1 MKLLNSIK
9 NFFKTP
15 AKTSIKRRFNNW
27 FKFYNSELANNE
39 TIFSAVT
46 MKANAIASAPVSINL
61 DYKKLNPGEHKL
73 SYLFKYGPNPRQ
85 TMFSFMQYMEAT
97 RNTNSG
103 AYAIIE
109 YSNVLGDISAIWPL
123 KSEFV
128 EPIIDQDSGEL
139 YYEITDHDDNTKKY
153 VHNSHVIALEYL
165 DNNGFKGINP
175 LNVLKNTID
184 YDREIKEFS
193 INQMKTSLKANAVVK
208 IDTTLDEESLEEYDA
223 MMEQMQENGII
234 YLDDGKDIKELSAKT
249 YIDPNIFDIEKIT
262 VERVERVFNIIG
274 KLTKGSSSNK
284 TTTSDTEDLLYLKDS
299 ILPVIRQY
307 EQEFSKKL
315 LTTKEKMQGYEI
327 KLNMNGYARATM
339 EKRGNFY
346 QILYRNGIL
355 SANEIRI
362 LEDLPP
368 VEGGDKRYISR
379 DLCPV
384 DLFDDFIKSSI
395 TTNDNKN
402 SPQEET
408 VIQNNRFI

>member
-61 DYKKLNPGEHKL
+61 DYRKLNPGEHKL

-139 YYEITDHDDNTKKY
+139 YYEITDHDDNTKRY

-327 KLNMNGYARATM
+327 KLNMNGFARATM

-346 QILYRNGIL
+346 QIMLRS
-355 SANEIRI
+355 SAMTVNEVRR
-362 LEDLPP
+362 LENLPP

-402 SPQEET
+402 SPKEEVT
-408 VIQNNRFI
+408 IQNN

>member
-61 DYKKLNPGEHKL
+61 DYRKLNPGEHKL

-368 VEGGDKRYISR
+368 VEGGNKRYISR

-395 TTNDNKN
+395 TINDNKN
-402 SPQEET
+402 SPKEET
-408 VIQNNRFI
+408 IVQNN

>member
-15 AKTSIKRRFNNW
+15 AKPSIKRRFNNW

-61 DYKKLNPGEHKL
+61 DYRKLNPGEHKL

-85 TMFSFMQYMEAT
+85 TMFSFIQYMEAT

-103 AYAIIE
+103 AYAVIE

-139 YYEITDHDDNTKKY
+139 YYEITDHDDNTKRY

-395 TTNDNKN
+395 TTNNNKN
-402 SPQEET
+402 SPEEET
-408 VIQNNRFI
+408 IV

>member
-46 MKANAIASAPVSINL
+46 IKANAIASAPVSINL

-85 TMFSFMQYMEAT
+85 TMFSFIQYMEAT

-139 YYEITDHDDNTKKY
+139 YYEITDHDDNTKRY

-395 TTNDNKN
+395 ATNNNKN
-402 SPQEET
+402 SPEEET
-408 VIQNNRFI
+408 IV

>member
-368 VEGGDKRYISR
+368 VEGGNKRYISR

-395 TTNDNKN
+395 TINDNKN
-402 SPQEET
+402 SPKEET
-408 VIQNNRFI
+408 IVQNN

>member
-15 AKTSIKRRFNNW
+15 AKTSIKKRFNNW

-61 DYKKLNPGEHKL
+61 DYRKLNPGEHKL
-73 SYLFKYGPNPRQ
+73 AYLFKYGPNPRQ
-85 TMFSFMQYMEAT
+85 TMFSFIQYMEAT

-109 YSNVLGDISAIWPL
+109 YSNVLGDISAIWAL

-249 YIDPNIFDIEKIT
+249 YIDPNIFDVEKIT

-274 KLTKGSSSNK
+274 KLTKGSSTNK
-284 TTTSDTEDLLYLKDS
+284 TTSSDTEDLLYLKDS

-327 KLNMNGYARATM
+327 KFNMNGYARATM

-346 QILYRNGIL
+346 QQLIRSGVL
-355 SANEIRI
+355 SPNQCLM

-368 VEGGDKRYISR
+368 YEGGDVHLISR
-379 DLCPV
+379 DLIPL
-384 DLFDDFIKSSI
+384 DKLDKLLEISDTSTSTK
-395 TTNDNKN
+395 TNL
-402 SPQEET
+402 
-408 VIQNNRFI
+408 

>member
-327 KLNMNGYARATM
+327 KLNMNGFARATM

-346 QILYRNGIL
+346 QQMIRSGVL
-355 SANEIRI
+355 SPNQCLM

-368 VEGGDKRYISR
+368 YEGGDVHLISR
-379 DLCPV
+379 DLIPL
-384 DLFDDFIKSSI
+384 DKLDKLLEISDTSTSTK
-395 TTNDNKN
+395 TNL
-402 SPQEET
+402 
-408 VIQNNRFI
+408 

>member
-61 DYKKLNPGEHKL
+61 DYRKLNPGEHKL

-327 KLNMNGYARATM
+327 KLNMNGFARATM

-346 QILYRNGIL
+346 QQMIRSGVL
-355 SANEIRI
+355 SPNQCLM

-368 VEGGDKRYISR
+368 YEGGDVHLISR
-379 DLCPV
+379 DLIPL
-384 DLFDDFIKSSI
+384 DKLDKLLEISDTSTSTK
-395 TTNDNKN
+395 TNL
-402 SPQEET
+402 
-408 VIQNNRFI
+408 

>member
-61 DYKKLNPGEHKL
+61 DYRKLNPGEHKL

-85 TMFSFMQYMEAT
+85 TMFSFIQYMEAT

-109 YSNVLGDISAIWPL
+109 YSNVLGDVSAIWPL

-175 LNVLKNTID
+175 LNVLKNTIE

-249 YIDPNIFDIEKIT
+249 YIDPNVFDIEKIT

-284 TTTSDTEDLLYLKDS
+284 TTSSDTEDLLYLKDS

-327 KLNMNGYARATM
+327 KLNMQGYARATM

-346 QILYRNGIL
+346 QQMIRSGVL
-355 SANEIRI
+355 SPNQCLM

-368 VEGGDKRYISR
+368 YEGGDVHLISR
-379 DLCPV
+379 DLIPL
-384 DLFDDFIKSSI
+384 DKLDKLLEISDTS
-395 TTNDNKN
+395 TNTKTNL
-402 SPQEET
+402 
-408 VIQNNRFI
+408 

>member
-249 YIDPNIFDIEKIT
+249 YIDPNVFDIEKIT

-327 KLNMNGYARATM
+327 KLNMNGFARATM

-346 QILYRNGIL
+346 QQLIRAGVL
-355 SANEIRI
+355 SPNQCLM

-368 VEGGDKRYISR
+368 YEGGDVHLISR
-379 DLCPV
+379 DLIPL
-384 DLFDDFIKSSI
+384 DKLDKLLEISDTS
-395 TTNDNKN
+395 TNTKTNLK
-402 SPQEET
+402 Q
-408 VIQNNRFI
+408 

>member
-15 AKTSIKRRFNNW
+15 AKPSIKRRFNNW

-61 DYKKLNPGEHKL
+61 DYRKLNPGEHKL

-85 TMFSFMQYMEAT
+85 TMFSFIQYMEAT

-139 YYEITDHDDNTKKY
+139 YYEITDHDDNTKRY

-249 YIDPNIFDIEKIT
+249 YIDPNVFDIEKIT

-284 TTTSDTEDLLYLKDS
+284 TTSSDTEDLLYLKDS

-327 KLNMNGYARATM
+327 KFNMQGYARATM

-346 QILYRNGIL
+346 QQMIRNGIFFFFFC
-355 SANEIRI
+355 AI
-362 LEDLPP
+362 LEDALLH
-368 VEGGDKRYISR
+368 EGGVWYYMSR
-379 DLCPV
+379 DLCPIELY
-384 DLFDDFIKSSI
+384 DEFIKNSI
-395 TTNDNKN
+395 TKASTNLKLSEGGEKEQD
-402 SPQEET
+402 E
-408 VIQNNRFI
+408 

>member
-15 AKTSIKRRFNNW
+15 AKSSIKRRFNNW

-61 DYKKLNPGEHKL
+61 DYRKLNPGEHKL

-85 TMFSFMQYMEAT
+85 TMFSFIQYMEAT

-139 YYEITDHDDNTKKY
+139 YYEITDHDDNTKRY

-175 LNVLKNTID
+175 LDILKNTID

-262 VERVERVFNIIG
+262 VERIERVLNIIG
-274 KLTKGSSSNK
+274 KLTKGSSANK
-284 TTTSDTEDLLYLKDS
+284 TTSSDTEDLLYLKDS

-315 LTTKEKMQGYEI
+315 LTTKEKMQGYET
-327 KLNMNGYARATM
+327 KLNMQGYARATM
-339 EKRGNFY
+339 
-346 QILYRNGIL
+346 
-355 SANEIRI
+355 
-362 LEDLPP
+362 
-368 VEGGDKRYISR
+368 
-379 DLCPV
+379 
-384 DLFDDFIKSSI
+384 
-395 TTNDNKN
+395 
-402 SPQEET
+402 
-408 VIQNNRFI
+408 

>member
-61 DYKKLNPGEHKL
+61 DYRKLNPGEHKL
-73 SYLFKYGPNPRQ
+73 AYLFKYGPNPRQ
-85 TMFSFMQYMEAT
+85 TMFSFIQYMEAT

-274 KLTKGSSSNK
+274 KLTKGSSTNK
-284 TTTSDTEDLLYLKDS
+284 TTSSDTEDLLYLKDS
-299 ILPVIRQY
+299 ILPVVRQY

-327 KLNMNGYARATM
+327 KFNMNGYARATM

-346 QILYRNGIL
+346 QILYRNGVL
-355 SANEIRI
+355 STNEIRI
-362 LEDLPP
+362 LEDFPP
-368 VEGGDKRYISR
+368 VEGGDKRYMSR

-395 TTNDNKN
+395 TTNNNKN
-402 SPQEET
+402 LPGGET
-408 VIQNNRFI
+408 VDQNN

>member
-284 TTTSDTEDLLYLKDS
+284 ITTSDTEDLLYLKDS

-395 TTNDNKN
+395 TTNENKN
-402 SPQEET
+402 SPQEGT
-408 VIQNNRFI
+408 VVQNNRFI

>member
-61 DYKKLNPGEHKL
+61 DYRKLNPGEHKL

-153 VHNSHVIALEYL
+153 VHNSHIIALEYL

-327 KLNMNGYARATM
+327 KLNMQGYARATM

-346 QILYRNGIL
+346 QIMLRS
-355 SANEIRI
+355 SAMTVNEVRR

-368 VEGGDKRYISR
+368 VEGGDKRYMSR

-384 DLFDDFIKSSI
+384 ELYDEFIKNSI
-395 TTNDNKN
+395 TKTSTNLK
-402 SPQEET
+402 SPEGGEKE
-408 VIQNNRFI
+408 

>member
-139 YYEITDHDDNTKKY
+139 YYEITDHDDNTKRY

-346 QILYRNGIL
+346 QILYRNGIM

-395 TTNDNKN
+395 TTNTNKN

-408 VIQNNRFI
+408 VIQNN

>member
-61 DYKKLNPGEHKL
+61 DYRKLNPGEHKL
-73 SYLFKYGPNPRQ
+73 AYLFKYGPNPRQ
-85 TMFSFMQYMEAT
+85 TMFSFIQYMEAT

-175 LNVLKNTID
+175 LDVLKNTID

-274 KLTKGSSSNK
+274 KLTKGSSTNK
-284 TTTSDTEDLLYLKDS
+284 TTSSDTEDLLYLKDS

-327 KLNMNGYARATM
+327 KFNMNGYARATM

-368 VEGGDKRYISR
+368 VEGGDKRYMSR

-395 TTNDNKN
+395 TTNNNKN
-402 SPQEET
+402 LPGGET
-408 VIQNNRFI
+408 VDKNN

>member
-362 LEDLPP
+362 LEDLPL
-368 VEGGDKRYISR
+368 VKGGDKRYISR

-395 TTNDNKN
+395 TTNENKN
-402 SPQEET
+402 SPQEGT
-408 VIQNNRFI
+408 VVQNNRFI

>member
-327 KLNMNGYARATM
+327 KLNMNGFARATM

-346 QILYRNGIL
+346 QQMVRAGVL
-355 SANEIRI
+355 SPNQCLM

-368 VEGGDKRYISR
+368 YEGGDVHLISR
-379 DLCPV
+379 DLIPL
-384 DLFDDFIKSSI
+384 DKLDKLLEISDTS
-395 TTNDNKN
+395 TNTKTNL
-402 SPQEET
+402 
-408 VIQNNRFI
+408 

>member
-85 TMFSFMQYMEAT
+85 TMFSFIQYMEAT

-139 YYEITDHDDNTKKY
+139 YYEITDHDDNTKRY

-395 TTNDNKN
+395 TTNNNKN
-402 SPQEET
+402 SPEEET

>member
-1 MKLLNSIK
+1 MKIFNSIR

-27 FKFYNSELANNE
+27 FKFYNAELANNE

-46 MKANAIASAPVSINL
+46 MKANAIASAPVSLNL
-61 DYKKLNPGEHKL
+61 EYRKLTPGENKL
-73 SYLFKYGPNPRQ
+73 AYLFKYGPNPRQ

-109 YSNVLGDISAIWPL
+109 YSNILGEVSAIWPL

-139 YYEITDHDDNTKKY
+139 YYEITDHDDNTKRY

-249 YIDPNIFDIEKIT
+249 YIDPNTFEVERIT
-262 VERVERVFNIIG
+262 IERVERVFNIIG
-274 KLTKGSSSNK
+274 KLTKGSSSNS
-284 TTTSDTEDLLYLKDS
+284 TSSADTEDLLYLKDS
-299 ILPVIRQY
+299 ILPVVRQY

-327 KLNMNGYARATM
+327 KFNMNGYARATM

-346 QILYRNGIL
+346 QILNRNGVL
-355 SANEIRI
+355 STNEIRI
-362 LEDLPP
+362 LVDFPP
-368 VEGGDKRYISR
+368 VEGGDKRYMSR

-395 TTNDNKN
+395 TTNNNKN
-402 SPQEET
+402 LPGGET
-408 VIQNNRFI
+408 VDKNN

>member
-249 YIDPNIFDIEKIT
+249 YIDPNVFDIEKIT

-327 KLNMNGYARATM
+327 KLNMQGYARATM

-346 QILYRNGIL
+346 QQMIRNGIF
-355 SANEIRI
+355 SPNFCAM
-362 LEDLPP
+362 LEDAPP
-368 VEGGDKRYISR
+368 HKGGDKYYMSR
-379 DLCPV
+379 DLCPIELY
-384 DLFDDFIKSSI
+384 DEFIKNSI
-395 TTNDNKN
+395 TKTSTNLKLPED
-402 SPQEET
+402 ET
-408 VIQNNRFI
+408 VNQNS

>member
-395 TTNDNKN
+395 TINDNKN
-402 SPQEET
+402 SPKEEAN
-408 VIQNNRFI
+408 IQNG

>member
-61 DYKKLNPGEHKL
+61 DYRKLNPGEHKL

-234 YLDDGKDIKELSAKT
+234 YLDDGKSITELNNKT

-327 KLNMNGYARATM
+327 KLNMQGYARATM

-346 QILYRNGIL
+346 QIMLRS
-355 SANEIRI
+355 SAMTVNEVRR

-368 VEGGDKRYISR
+368 VEGGDKRYMSR

-384 DLFDDFIKSSI
+384 ELYDEFIKSSI
-395 TTNDNKN
+395 TKTSTNLK
-402 SPQEET
+402 SPEGGEKE
-408 VIQNNRFI
+408 

>member
-234 YLDDGKDIKELSAKT
+234 YLDDGKSITELNNKT
-249 YIDPNIFDIEKIT
+249 YIDPNVFDIEKIT

-327 KLNMNGYARATM
+327 KLNMNGFARATM

-346 QILYRNGIL
+346 QQMIRSGVL
-355 SANEIRI
+355 SPNQCLM

-368 VEGGDKRYISR
+368 YEGGDVHLISR
-379 DLCPV
+379 DLIPL
-384 DLFDDFIKSSI
+384 DKLDKLLEISDTS
-395 TTNDNKN
+395 TNTKTNL
-402 SPQEET
+402 
-408 VIQNNRFI
+408 

>member
-109 YSNVLGDISAIWPL
+109 YSNILGNISAIWPL

-175 LNVLKNTID
+175 LNVLRNTID

-327 KLNMNGYARATM
+327 KLNMNGFARATM

-346 QILYRNGIL
+346 QQMIRSGVL
-355 SANEIRI
+355 SPNQCLM

-368 VEGGDKRYISR
+368 YEGGDVHLISR
-379 DLCPV
+379 DLIPL
-384 DLFDDFIKSSI
+384 DKLDKLLEISDTSTSTK
-395 TTNDNKN
+395 TNL
-402 SPQEET
+402 
-408 VIQNNRFI
+408 

>member
-395 TTNDNKN
+395 TTNTSKN

>member
-61 DYKKLNPGEHKL
+61 DYRKLNPGEHKL
-73 SYLFKYGPNPRQ
+73 AYLFKYGPNPRQ
-85 TMFSFMQYMEAT
+85 TMFSFIQYMEAT

-139 YYEITDHDDNTKKY
+139 YYEITDHDDNTKRY

-234 YLDDGKDIKELSAKT
+234 YLDDGKDIKELGAKT
-249 YIDPNIFDIEKIT
+249 YIDPNIFDVEKIT

-274 KLTKGSSSNK
+274 KLTKGSSANK
-284 TTTSDTEDLLYLKDS
+284 TTSSDTEDLLYLKDS

-327 KLNMNGYARATM
+327 KFNMNGYAIATM
-339 EKRGNFY
+339 EKRCNFY
-346 QILYRNGIL
+346 QILYRNDIL

-368 VEGGDKRYISR
+368 VEGGDKRYMSR

-395 TTNDNKN
+395 TTNNNKN
-402 SPQEET
+402 LPGGET
-408 VIQNNRFI
+408 VDQNN

>member
-1 MKLLNSIK
+1 MKIFNSIR

-15 AKTSIKRRFNNW
+15 SKTSIKRRFNNW
-27 FKFYNSELANNE
+27 FKFYNAELANNE

-46 MKANAIASAPVSINL
+46 MKANAIASAPVSLNL
-61 DYKKLNPGEHKL
+61 EYRKLTPGENKL
-73 SYLFKYGPNPRQ
+73 AYLFKYGPNPRQ

-109 YSNVLGDISAIWPL
+109 YSNILGEVSAIWPL

-139 YYEITDHDDNTKKY
+139 YYEITDHDDNTKRF

-165 DNNGFKGINP
+165 DNNGYKGINP
-175 LNVLKNTID
+175 INVLRNTID

-193 INQMKTSLKANAVVK
+193 INQMKSSLKANAVVK

-234 YLDDGKDIKELSAKT
+234 YLDDGKDIKELSNKA
-249 YIDPNIFDIEKIT
+249 YIDPNTFEVERIT

-274 KLTKGSSSNK
+274 KLTKGSSSN
-284 TTTSDTEDLLYLKDS
+284 TTSSADTEDLLYLKDS
-299 ILPVIRQY
+299 ILPVVRQY

-315 LTTKEKMQGYEI
+315 LTEQQKLKGFEI
-327 KLNMNGYARATM
+327 KLNLNGFARATM

-346 QILYRNGIL
+346 QQMIRNGIFTPNFC
-355 SANEIRI
+355 AM
-362 LEDLPP
+362 LEDAPP
-368 VEGGDKRYISR
+368 YEGGDKHYMSR

-384 DLFDDFIKSSI
+384 ELYDEFIKNSI
-395 TTNDNKN
+395 TKTNMKL
-402 SPQEET
+402 PGGEESD
-408 VIQNNRFI
+408 QNN

>member
-61 DYKKLNPGEHKL
+61 DYRKLNPGEHKL

-85 TMFSFMQYMEAT
+85 TMFSFIQYMEAT

-109 YSNVLGDISAIWPL
+109 YSNVLGDVSAIWPL

-139 YYEITDHDDNTKKY
+139 YYEITDHDDNTKRY

-299 ILPVIRQY
+299 ILPVVRQY

-368 VEGGDKRYISR
+368 VEDGDKRYISR

-395 TTNDNKN
+395 TKTSTNLKL
-402 SPQEET
+402 PEGGEKG
-408 VIQNNRFI
+408 